1 MSSEKNEKDILILES
16 LNKFLSIPKFE
27 IFNNEYINVKEY
39 VTNYLNRLFYEMNA
53 INVNDWKIYQQ
64 MKLLLDIKFNI
75 HLNKIETFLPI
86 KHIEQHFDLIYIL
99 ENIFSFIQEY
109 HYNFYE
115 NIFIED
121 MNNKHI
127 SN

>member
-1 MSSEKNEKDILILES
+1 MYIRILINEINLNMKSENNKKDILILDN

-39 VTNYLNRLFYEMNA
+39 VTNYLNILFYEMNA

-64 MKLLLDIKFNI
+64 MKLLLEIKFNI
-75 HLNKIETFLPI
+75 HLKKIETFLPI
-86 KHIEQHFDLIYIL
+86 KHLEQQFDLIYIL

-109 HYNFYE
+109 PRT
-115 NIFIED
+115 
-121 MNNKHI
+121 HI
-127 SN
+127 H